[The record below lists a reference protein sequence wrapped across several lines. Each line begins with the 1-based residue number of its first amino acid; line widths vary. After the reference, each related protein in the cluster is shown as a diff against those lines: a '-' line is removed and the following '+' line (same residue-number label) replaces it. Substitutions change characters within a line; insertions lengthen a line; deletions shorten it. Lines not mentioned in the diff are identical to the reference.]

1 MCPLYDE
8 ETGEIEGWISDAPMD
23 PRGAASNYI
32 AVAEAVAMR
41 EERLDDMLGTGVL
54 DPSWLNGRFHW
65 TSQAEGGAE
74 AAGNDTVYQ
83 RAHKLIPL
91 LPQAIRQRPGA
102 LAPVTPL
109 FSFPTLRL
117 LFSMLFC
124 VVTLVRGLF
133 SFVCFWSICWG
144 IRLGVVILR
153 GLAMAQ
159 IHLQTV
165 QKG

>member
-41 EERLDDMLGTGVL
+41 EERLDDMLGTGIL
-54 DPSWLNGRFHW
+54 DPSWLGDRFHW

-74 AAGNDTVYQ
+74 AAGNETVYA
-83 RAHKLIPL
+83 RAHMLVSI
-91 LPQAIRQRPGA
+91 LPQAIRRRPGA

-109 FSFPTLRL
+109 VSFSALLL

-124 VVTLVRGLF
+124 VVD
-133 SFVCFWSICWG
+133 SCEG
-144 IRLGVVILR
+144 IVFI
-153 GLAMAQ
+153 
-159 IHLQTV
+159 
-165 QKG
+165 